1 LLSEHPHVLS
11 FAAWKR
17 TCEHV
22 GLRAI
27 AADHQRLLKAWS
39 GRARRYHTL
48 DHLAACLREL
58 EANLALAQQSG
69 EVALALWFHDAVYS
83 TYRAD
88 NEDRSAA
95 LAETLLANAGAS
107 AASIERVQAAILATR
122 HSAAT
127 LTGDQ
132 ALVVDIDLSILGQP
146 AAIYAEFESKVR
158 AEYWWVPVKKFRAG
172 RTAILRSFLE
182 RSSIYQTEVFRT
194 RYEVRARENL
204 THAIA
209 QLGG

>member
-1 LLSEHPHVLS
+1 LLSDHPHSIS
-11 FAAWKR
+11 FAAWKQ
-17 TCEHV
+17 TCEHA
-22 GLRAI
+22 GLRALT
-27 AADHQRLLKAWS
+27 ADHQRLLKAWS
-39 GRARRYHTL
+39 SRARRYHTL

-58 EANLALAQQSG
+58 EVNLALAQQSG

-88 NEDRSAA
+88 NEERSAA
-95 LAETLLANAGAS
+95 LAELILGNAGAS
-107 AASIERVQAAILATR
+107 AASIQRIQAAILATR

-132 ALVVDIDLSILGQP
+132 ALVVDIDLSILGQS
-146 AAIYAEFESKVR
+146 AVVYAEFESNVR
-158 AEYWWVPVKKFRAG
+158 AEYWWVPVKRFKAG

-182 RSSIYQTEVFRT
+182 RPSIYQLEVFQA